1 MQSPFVKR
9 IFLLALLFPL
19 TLRADDLIPLNDLGA
34 RDYHWGYIGG
44 LWDNGGNE
52 MDADHRA
59 NGLRRASLIQPLD
72 ADGKPSPNGKIV
84 FIGAGFGETARIMC
98 TTEAFSFD
106 CEAGSLMSIAKN
118 DPRVNHQ
125 SLVFV
130 NAAREGYDASWWFW
144 PFLPNY
150 TRIKKSVLL
159 PAGVTEKQ
167 VQVAWIQMVTNSPED
182 PPLPIQY
189 ADAYRLKAGVAQ
201 ALRSMKE
208 HYPNLQVAYLSSRV
222 YGGYSTSNW
231 NPEPYAYE
239 NGLTTRWMVVGQQ
252 IMMRQGGEYWDT
264 RIGDLNYEKGIAPW
278 IAWGPYLWAN
288 GTTPRSDGLTWQRDD
303 FLANGESLSEQ
314 GAHKAASLLFDFLL
328 HEPTATNWF
337 LDPSPSTKSRVARH

>member
-9 IFLLALLFPL
+9 IFLLALLLPL
-19 TLRADDLIPLNDLGA
+19 TLRADDLIPLNDLGT
-34 RDYHWGYIGG
+34 RDYHWGYVGG
-44 LWDNGGNE
+44 LWDYGGNE

-59 NGLRRASLIQPLD
+59 NGMRRASLIQPLD

-98 TTEAFSFD
+98 TTEAFSTD
-106 CEAGSLMSIAKN
+106 CEAGSLMSMVKS
-118 DPRVNHQ
+118 DPRVNHE

-167 VQVAWIQMVTNSPED
+167 VQVAWIQMVTNNPED

-222 YGGYSTSNW
+222 YGGYSTTNW

-239 NGLTTRWMVVGQQ
+239 NGLTMRWMVVGQQ

-303 FLANGESLSEQ
+303 FLADGESLSEQ
-314 GAHKAASLLFDFLL
+314 GAHKGASLLFDFLL
-328 HEPTATNWF
+328 HEPTAANWF
-337 LDPSPSTKSRVARH
+337 LDPSLSAKSRVARH